1 MRSIYSSHESGGR
14 TLKYLDYYL
23 SDELS
28 IEVALE
34 VSRHLETC
42 AVCADELKVRTR
54 LRNRLRKAVRQ
65 TPAAPG
71 FLEKVTKRIRQDKR
85 QDFRFLVG

>member
-42 AVCADELKVRTR
+42 AVCADELKTR
-54 LRNRLRKAVRQ
+54 IWLRNRLRNAMRQVQASPNLREKAM
-65 TPAAPG
+65 
-71 FLEKVTKRIRQDKR
+71 KRIRQSNRALK
-85 QDFRFLVG
+85 FLPG